1 MRIRSTGLT
10 LFMGLSILV
19 AACNSGTASTAPSAA
34 APSTAPTTAASAPA
48 ASASAAASEAA
59 SIPPATSDLKIGVV
73 TDVGG
78 KFVARLDFGIPAAQ
92 LGIEG
97 HSREFHFGPLHEE
110 ADEGRDLRVTACG
123 WELIYLGW
131 YAQRRPADIVELI
144 AQTCRTRIA
153 RRSA

>member
-1 MRIRSTGLT
+1 M
-10 LFMGLSILV
+10 
-19 AACNSGTASTAPSAA
+19 C
-34 APSTAPTTAASAPA
+34 
-48 ASASAAASEAA
+48 
-59 SIPPATSDLKIGVV
+59 V

-110 ADEGRDLRVTACG
+110 ADEGRDLRVDSLWVGAD
-123 WELIYLGW
+123 LPRLVLPR
-131 YAQRRPADIVELI
+131 RRPADIVELI
-144 AQTCRTRIA
+144 AQIVQNAIA